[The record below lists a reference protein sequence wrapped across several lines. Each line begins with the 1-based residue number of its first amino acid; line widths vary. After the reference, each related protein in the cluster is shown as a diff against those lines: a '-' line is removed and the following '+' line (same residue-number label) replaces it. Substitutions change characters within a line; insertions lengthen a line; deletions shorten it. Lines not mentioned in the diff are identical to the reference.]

1 MEVEKVDIKE
11 LWFTEQLLYWNDI
24 KDNRIKELE
33 EENKIL
39 KEEKKSIFKR
49 YDYAFLFICYL
60 TFFWLWFY
68 THWSIALTSQK
79 SFMKQECIEFLEEL
93 SVR

>member
-33 EENKIL
+33 EKNKKLENKIRRL
-39 KEEKKSIFKR
+39 KITRGIISDCIMFAFFCFMCAWVLCIFFMMIV
-49 YDYAFLFICYL
+49 DVIM
-60 TFFWLWFY
+60 WF
-68 THWSIALTSQK
+68 Q
-79 SFMKQECIEFLEEL
+79 F
-93 SVR
+93 VRFA